1 MKWTGGIGRGI
12 EKVSGREGE
21 SGIYVRRGKDLG
33 A

>member
-1 MKWTGGIGRGI
+1 MKWTGGIRRGI
-12 EKVSGREGE
+12 EKDNGRERE